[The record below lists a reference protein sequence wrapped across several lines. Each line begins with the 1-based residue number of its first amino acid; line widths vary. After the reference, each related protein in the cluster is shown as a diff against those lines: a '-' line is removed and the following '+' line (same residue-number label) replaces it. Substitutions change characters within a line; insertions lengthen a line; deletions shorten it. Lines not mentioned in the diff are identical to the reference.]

1 MIQHGYSHYSKC
13 IYFLYIFT
21 AMHLYE
27 NAFIIYCLRWYIIY
41 RLDDLSVINTVD
53 TLQLLQFTLFFTDSA
68 H

>member
-1 MIQHGYSHYSKC
+1 
-13 IYFLYIFT
+13 
-21 AMHLYE
+21 MHLYE